1 MKNDFAKFCL
11 LGPFDPKNVHDRF
24 FLVNFFSANVSVWVW
39 ARKLNFYT
47 KDIHIIMFKRE
58 NVFFEDLLFRPF
70 LDQKTC
76 TVVFLFDQNLFG
88 HNVSVWVR
96 ATKLNFC
103 KRDIYMIMFRHEKLF
118 FLRNSA
124 F

>member
-1 MKNDFAKFCL
+1 
-11 LGPFDPKNVHDRF
+11 
-24 FLVNFFSANVSVWVW
+24 
-39 ARKLNFYT
+39 
-47 KDIHIIMFKRE
+47 MFKRE

-118 FLRNSA
+118 FYEILLFRPETCMAVIASEYPT
-124 F
+124 